1 MCRCIT
7 EDNITEDNG
16 CDPEPHASHSEEH
29 GPSRR
34 PRRSIYSPPE
44 SSDEERDSGSSSDEE
59 RDSGCGRAD
68 KAASLVPSLGDPAP
82 THRPAAPPSE
92 QAFFVCEAVI
102 DLCDGDEALW
112 VYNSHPHDAGW
123 LLGYGFVPEDGTSSP
138 TPTAGCT
145 GGGSNEASVL
155 RIETMLASLASLS
168 HIHEKE
174 LSGLKALLVRELGM
188 LLDLKPI
195 Q

>member
-7 EDNITEDNG
+7 EDSITGDNG
-16 CDPEPHASHSEEH
+16 CSPEPHAGCASHNVEL

-34 PRRSIYSPPE
+34 PRRSIYSPPD
-44 SSDEERDSGSSSDEE
+44 SSDEERDSGRNSDEE
-59 RDSGCGRAD
+59 RDSSSDRAD
-68 KAASLVPSLGDPAP
+68 KTASLVPSPGDPAP
-82 THRPAAPPSE
+82 SHHPAALPSE
-92 QAFFVCEAVI
+92 QAFFVCEAVS

-138 TPTAGCT
+138 TPTAE
-145 GGGSNEASVL
+145 GGTNEASVL